1 MRKYNF
7 RSIRVKKLKENHIK
21 SGIPDYSNIICLNGV
36 YFTLVGWLD
45 ATTSNISY
53 VLEEVTQDRLDKDK
67 YLRSAFV
74 KELEKN
80 KKQ

>member
-1 MRKYNF
+1 MRKYKF
-7 RSIRVKKLKENHIK
+7 RSIRVKKFKENHIK

-80 KKQ
+80 KKR

>member
-7 RSIRVKKLKENHIK
+7 RSIRVKKFKETHIN
-21 SGIPDYSNIICLNGV
+21 SRIPDYSNIICLKGT

-53 VLEEVTQDRLDKDK
+53 VLEEITQERLDNDK
-67 YLRSAFV
+67 YLRSALV
-74 KELEKN
+74 KELEKS
-80 KKQ
+80 KKT